1 MYGIEYQQKINT
13 LTDNSFKE
21 NSHNMIRYITN
32 FIDEKTKDF
41 DEYTDNLQSREY
53 KINFPLLH
61 RHFLFKAIIHLN
73 NELLKNDAGFM
84 IDINI
89 TTNNFFNEQ
98 INKHWDYYCYYD
110 LQTKNNATQYLK
122 SLITDY
128 SQDEF
133 LETYTKTENN
143 LPVICLNIPHAH
155 F

>member
-1 MYGIEYQQKINT
+1 
-13 LTDNSFKE
+13 
-21 NSHNMIRYITN
+21 MIRYITN

-41 DEYTDNLQSREY
+41 DEYTDNLQSLEY
-53 KINFPLLH
+53 KINFALLR
-61 RHFLFKAIIHLN
+61 RHFLFKTIIHIN

-128 SQDEF
+128 LHDEV
-133 LETYTKTENN
+133 LENT
-143 LPVICLNIPHAH
+143 
-155 F
+155 

>member
-1 MYGIEYQQKINT
+1 MYGGEYQQKLNT

-21 NSHNMIRYITN
+21 KIDNSFKEKIDNMIRYITN

-41 DEYTDNLQSREY
+41 DEYTDSLQSLEY
-53 KINFPLLH
+53 KIIFPLLR
-61 RHFLFKAIIHLN
+61 RHFLFKTIIHLN

-89 TTNNFFNEQ
+89 TTNSFFNEQ
-98 INKHWDYYCYYD
+98 INKHWDCYCYYD

-128 SQDEF
+128 
-133 LETYTKTENN
+133 
-143 LPVICLNIPHAH
+143 
-155 F
+155 